1 MWSERLYQHAQLDGV
16 EPGNWF
22 LGTGIGQ
29 GDNDYSIGL
38 VDTSTANT
46 ERRVRRKTMFN
57 GFFNIESDELVPF
70 NLDWRPP
77 GGSDGFLVVEDASD
91 GREWDYWNISFPGY
105 QRDAN
110 DSRECINGENAPPPL
125 GVGFDA
131 SSDLC
136 AASAALITG
145 PDGTVA
151 DMRTYRGN
159 FPGAGGGGLPNGPGL
174 VRPSEVA
181 AGAIRHAWKL
191 ATVNTMTG
199 PECSPKDRDDPT
211 KFGTTCGSAV
221 APAGIFERVARQGTA
236 ESITKSVPEGMRF
249 SIDLTDDEI
258 DAWLNDRQFTGTL
271 RTTAR
276 VMAESLRDYGWFLV
290 DTTTVGAILPLAG
303 GANADTAEAW
313 RSLGLDE
320 TSGSLLHGLFRE
332 GRIVT
337 WEVPTNRCADGT
349 SSIWYCWAADI
360 DY

>member
-1 MWSERLYQHAQLDGV
+1 MWSERLIRFGQLDRTTDWV
-16 EPGNWF
+16 

-29 GDNDYSIGL
+29 DGNDYSVGL
-38 VDTSTANT
+38 VELSTANS
-46 ERRVRRKTMFN
+46 EHRVRRKTMFA
-57 GFFNIESDELVPF
+57 GYFNIEPEDAVPF
-70 NLDWRPP
+70 NTEWRPSD
-77 GGSDGFLVVEDASD
+77 GKDGFLVVEDAAT
-91 GREWDYWNISFPGY
+91 GREWDYWNISFPGH
-105 QRDAN
+105 QREFN
-110 DSRECINGENAPPPL
+110 DSRDCQNGENAPPPL

-136 AASAALITG
+136 AASAMIITA

-191 ATVNTMTG
+191 ATNNTMTG
-199 PECSPKDRDDPT
+199 PECDNAEREDPSA
-211 KFGTTCGSAV
+211 FGVTCGSAV
-221 APAGIFERVARQGTA
+221 APAGIFERVAEQGTP
-236 ESITKSVPEGMRF
+236 ESIGQSVPEGMRF

-258 DAWLNDRQFTGTL
+258 GSWLDDRGFEG
-271 RTTAR
+271 RVRETAHI
-276 VMAESLRDYGWFLV
+276 MATSLRDYGWFLV
-290 DTTTVGAILPLAG
+290 DSSPVGAVLPLAG
-303 GANADTAEAW
+303 GANEDTAEAW

-349 SSIWYCWAADI
+349 SSAWHCWAAEI